1 MRHILSC
8 VLFLLIATAALADNL
23 PPVPPA
29 PGGDI
34 STLKVVAVVDSDD
47 SKKAE
52 AATEA
57 VEEPAEAAPTKKALP
72 CLNRRDTDNDDIEK
86 PERYV
91 ARYRI
96 NRPFAKLCDE
106 LFRKPLHGVQTRLAK
121 VDERR
126 VQRDEARLKAEAKQ
140 LSKEKTYLDKK
151 AKKAKGC
158 LSQLKLME
166 EASDYAER
174 ANANTT
180 ARAALEC
187 RKADCRRRQKSIEA
201 TQEELYPTE
210 D

>member
-1 MRHILSC
+1 M
-8 VLFLLIATAALADNL
+8 ATATFADNL

-34 STLKVVAVVDSDD
+34 STLKVVAVADN
-47 SKKAE
+47 KAE
-52 AATEA
+52 ATTEA
-57 VEEPAEAAPTKKALP
+57 IAPAEAAPTKKALS
-72 CLNRRDTDNDDIEK
+72 CLKRQDDDEIEK

-96 NRPFAKLCDE
+96 NRPFGKLCEE

-121 VDERR
+121 LDERR
-126 VQRDEARLKAEAKQ
+126 VERDEARLKAEAKQ
-140 LSKEKTYLDKK
+140 LSKEKKYLDKK
-151 AKKAKGC
+151 AQKAKGC
-158 LSQLKLME
+158 LSQLRLME

-187 RKADCRRRQKSIEA
+187 RKADCRRRQKAVEA